1 MQPSNFKARFS
12 ICTWSPGEY
21 LRCAFPST
29 FVLLRH
35 FLLEFL
41 DGFLCF
47 IKNNKEA
54 FFSSSRA
61 FKQDADA
68 KVGKFRNNWQFIETE
83 LNGEAAGGLNESC
96 ERMRSRV
103 NVLCA
108 ITPENSCL
116 RCHNNRKK
124 SSHSQLLWFRYV
136 LFSCC
141 RFISHSKWCCRRS
154 FFSVRLNSM
163 HKSCSDGRARLI
175 SEFLFVL
182 CQSAFQ
188 VRVRLRKAKGTKKL
202 LKFTRKSQF
211 ESRLGV
217 REGSSSLNHW
227 VCTSWELI
235 SD

>member
-21 LRCAFPST
+21 LRCAFSSST
-29 FVLLRH
+29 FVPLRH
-35 FLLEFL
+35 FPLEFL

-47 IKNNKEA
+47 NKNHKEA

-68 KVGKFRNNWQFIETE
+68 KVGKFRNNWQFLEAEI
-83 LNGEAAGGLNESC
+83 NGEADGGLHESC

-108 ITPENSCL
+108 ITLENSCL

-163 HKSCSDGRARLI
+163 HKSCSDAHVWFRNFYFYCANLR
-175 SEFLFVL
+175 SKCEFVFE
-182 CQSAFQ
+182 
-188 VRVRLRKAKGTKKL
+188 RRWE
-202 LKFTRKSQF
+202 LKSC
-211 ESRLGV
+211 
-217 REGSSSLNHW
+217 SSLRVKVNLNRDW
-227 VCTSWELI
+227 VWRNEVAV
-235 SD
+235 